1 MLRRLRRRAIA
12 VVAIVSLL
20 IPGCQTTSFN
30 FKKTLTRDGH
40 SVRLLLMP
48 IDVEL
53 SELSAGGMPEPN
65 AEWTAKAEKFIDEIL
80 RDKMRKRSASFAV
93 YEKTERDSDVNS
105 DLVQVQKLHGAV
117 GKTILVHT
125 LVLGFELPNKKEK
138 FDWALGAKV
147 RELRDRYNADYALFI
162 YLRDSY
168 TSGGRAVAIFLAAA
182 LFGVALQGGVQVGF
196 ATLVD
201 LRTGDIVWFN
211 RLARGHGDL
220 RERAPAEETVSVL
233 LQDFPK

>member
-1 MLRRLRRRAIA
+1 MLPNLLRRATV
-12 VVAIVSLL
+12 VVAAVSTVLA
-20 IPGCQTTSFN
+20 GCQTTSFN
-30 FKKTLTRDGH
+30 LKKTLTRDGQ

-48 IDVEL
+48 VDVEL

-65 AEWTAKAEKFIDEIL
+65 AEWTAKAEKFINEIL
-80 RDKMRKRSASFAV
+80 REEMRKRNASFAV
-93 YEKTERDSDVNS
+93 YEKTDRDSDVNS

-125 LVLGFELPNKKEK
+125 LVPGFELPNKKGK

-147 RELRDRYNADYALFI
+147 RELHERYSADYALFI

-168 TSGGRAVAIFLAAA
+168 TSSGRAVAIFLAAA

-211 RLARGHGDL
+211 RLARGTGDL
-220 RERAPAEETVSVL
+220 REKVPAEETVSVL
-233 LQDFPK
+233 LEDFPK